1 MTIEKV
7 QLSSRMNKK
16 TIHNNITLEE
26 NSSFSHFWKTFRQHA
41 KQNTT
46 SFMIIAL
53 SFLAVLAVAF
63 FDVASKETIV
73 SFQLQEFELG
83 QISDRTITSSKNIGP
98 TIEHPITV
106 EKNEKIIK
114 KGFPITE
121 EGYEKLQ
128 KLAAS
133 PTYIDY
139 RAFANALIFYV
150 LLAALAIFL
159 FSSKIC
165 GKKMDI
171 KEQVFLAIL
180 FVLVQL
186 ITVIAS
192 KMAFFDTSFAL
203 PILIPASLSV
213 MLLTVLFGQQN
224 AIFFVFLLA
233 FSVLFIT
240 GFDPIPAF
248 FLVASSITAIR
259 IVRRIEK
266 RIDMIFASFL
276 LGLFNAIFLLCI
288 KIIFNNPQTFSLS
301 IILGNVFNGFVSGIL
316 ALGLLT
322 PLESLLNT
330 ASVFRLMDLSDLN
343 NPVMKKM
350 LIVAPGTYNHS
361 MMVAS
366 LAESACHEIGANAL
380 LARVGAYYH
389 DLGKIEQPEYFVE
402 NQTGNNKHEELNPRL
417 SVSVIRRHVKKG
429 LEKATQ
435 LRLPKEVLAIIEEH
449 HGNSLISYFYAE
461 AKKQDPQ
468 VSAEEFSYIGT
479 PPQSKESAVVMLAD
493 TVEAA
498 CRTLDKPSVSRL
510 EKFIKQL
517 VMTKVELGQLDN
529 SGLTF
534 KELSS
539 IQRAFVTILA
549 GYYHSRIEYPN
560 QKDPDELETGE
571 VKKEAGTK
579 NYDKKNTKH
588 KTQNANSVLIKKSKK
603 DVKEK

>member
-1 MTIEKV
+1 
-7 QLSSRMNKK
+7 
-16 TIHNNITLEE
+16 
-26 NSSFSHFWKTFRQHA
+26 
-41 KQNTT
+41 
-46 SFMIIAL
+46 MIIAL
-53 SFLAVLAVAF
+53 SFLAVLAIAF

-139 RAFANALIFYV
+139 RAFANALIFYL

-159 FSSKIC
+159 FSSKLC
-165 GKKMDI
+165 GKKMDT

-240 GFDPIPAF
+240 NFDPIPAF

-266 RIDMIFASFL
+266 RIDMIFASVL
-276 LGLFNAIFLLCI
+276 LGIFNAIFLLCI

-301 IILGNVFNGFVSGIL
+301 IIFGNVFNGFVSGIL

-402 NQTGNNKHEELNPRL
+402 NQMGNNKHEELNPRL

-560 QKDPDELETGE
+560 QKDPDEEETGE
-571 VKKEAGTK
+571 VKNEKGTK
-579 NYDKKNTKH
+579 DSDKKNIKH